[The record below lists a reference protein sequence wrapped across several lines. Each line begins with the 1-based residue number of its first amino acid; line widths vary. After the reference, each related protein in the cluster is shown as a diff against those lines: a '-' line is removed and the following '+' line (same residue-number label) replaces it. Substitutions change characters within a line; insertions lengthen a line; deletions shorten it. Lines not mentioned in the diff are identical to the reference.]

1 MDFCSRQP
9 SHDGDRISILHEE
22 NYNKH
27 FTAFYAIVNCLISKM
42 FFLVG
47 GGGISLTYMAKLPR
61 NKWLNQR
68 FMKLVF
74 VASLL
79 SIKE

>member
-47 GGGISLTYMAKLPR
+47 GWGDLLDLYGKITKEQVSLIRCRIENA
-61 NKWLNQR
+61 
-68 FMKLVF
+68 
-74 VASLL
+74 
-79 SIKE
+79 E